1 MKNKFLNTKNK
12 KTDWSLIELNP
23 KEIVVGLIFI
33 VFFIFLYRWYTS
45 YFTKKN
51 MAMDEITVIRPNI
64 NELTI
69 QEFELDLKKLQQR
82 LDNLNNKFLT
92 EDTNI
97 MKNDKVFRSIN
108 KVYLELRLRLNHI
121 KSELTLEENKKF
133 KTKNIDEFEK
143 KMKKIKNLLD
153 LLNEELQRETEKVQ
167 ASRLGRITL
176 IQLVFLPLGFI
187 AAFFGMNFSSPDGKK
202 MFAPLQVKSNIGL
215 SISQIYIILGMVFS
229 SIIIG
234 FLLNVGGEE
243 SFDIMETQKCNETR
257 NEIPAYNEELLN
269 AREETM
275 LQIPKKFQDITEL
288 PVKDINFYSN
298 V

>member
-51 MAMDEITVIRPNI
+51 TAMDEITVIRPNI

-215 SISQIYIILGMVFS
+215 STSQIYIILGMIFS

-257 NEIPAYNEELLN
+257 NEIPAFNEELLN

>member
-1 MKNKFLNTKNK
+1 MKNKFLKNK

-23 KEIVVGLIFI
+23 KEIVVGILFI
-33 VFFIFLYRWYTS
+33 VFFIFLYKWYNS

-51 MAMDEITVIRPNI
+51 IAMDEITVIRPNI

-69 QEFELDLKKLQQR
+69 QEFELDLNKLQRR

-133 KTKNIDEFEK
+133 KTKNIDVFEK
-143 KMKKIKNLLD
+143 KMKKLKNLLD

-215 SISQIYIILGMVFS
+215 STSQIYIILGMIFS

-257 NEIPAYNEELLN
+257 EEIPAYNEELLN

>member
-1 MKNKFLNTKNK
+1 MKNKFLKNK

-23 KEIVVGLIFI
+23 KEIVVGILFI
-33 VFFIFLYRWYTS
+33 VFFIFLYKWYNS

-69 QEFELDLKKLQQR
+69 QEFELDLKKLQRR

-133 KTKNIDEFEK
+133 KTKNIIEFEK

-215 SISQIYIILGMVFS
+215 STSQIYIILGMIFS

-257 NEIPAYNEELLN
+257 EEIPAYNEELLN

>member
-1 MKNKFLNTKNK
+1 MKNKFLKNK

-23 KEIVVGLIFI
+23 KEIVVGILFI
-33 VFFIFLYRWYTS
+33 VFFIFLYKWYNS

-133 KTKNIDEFEK
+133 KTKNIIEFEK

-215 SISQIYIILGMVFS
+215 STSQIYIILGMIFS

-257 NEIPAYNEELLN
+257 EEIPAYNEELLN